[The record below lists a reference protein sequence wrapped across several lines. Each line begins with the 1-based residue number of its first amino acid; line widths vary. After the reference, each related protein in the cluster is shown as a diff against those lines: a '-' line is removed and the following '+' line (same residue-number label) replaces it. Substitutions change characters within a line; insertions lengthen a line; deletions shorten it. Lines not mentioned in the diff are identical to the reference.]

1 MNRIDGTKL
10 LALMMDAFTI
20 EDLKDLCFKLD
31 IAYEDVPGGEVRSA
45 KGRELIIYCSNHG
58 RTRDLLK
65 FAREMRPRLD
75 WMAVWLP
82 ERGAPPAKAPSAAPD
97 SVVEPPVVDGLAAMR
112 AFKNYLDQAWGAFL
126 LDMSAGSGAAS
137 LNLTQ
142 PGQTAVAPSVPP
154 PSPATLN
161 ALDALRELRGYLD
174 GAWNVFINQNIYRN
188 RLNRLIEKELP
199 DIGSKGQNFNQK
211 FHQAYPDLSSEGK
224 ELFATVRELTQDD
237 AFESNS
243 HIRRWIEDHPLDKLL
258 PERTPAV
265 AELEKQIGQLKR
277 HLDDWF
283 ELYEKKFLPDSR
295 QSLVYPGVEEGRHA
309 WPPGVEP
316 ATDAVIAELSKGEMR
331 VGYDRQTDTLTL
343 VFSEA
348 APAES
353 AEGKPG
359 VLLDY
364 DAQGN
369 LVSLKILEASRRVE
383 VPTRVAFKTV

>member
-1 MNRIDGTKL
+1 
-10 LALMMDAFTI
+10 
-20 EDLKDLCFKLD
+20 
-31 IAYEDVPGGEVRSA
+31 
-45 KGRELIIYCSNHG
+45 
-58 RTRDLLK
+58 
-65 FAREMRPRLD
+65 
-75 WMAVWLP
+75 MAVWSS
-82 ERGAPPAKAPSAAPD
+82 ERAAPVAKAPPAAPD
-97 SVVEPPVVDGLAAMR
+97 TAAQPTMDGLAAMR
-112 AFKNYLDQAWGAFL
+112 AFKSYLDQAWGAFL
-126 LDMSAGSGAAS
+126 LDMSAGSDTAL
-137 LNLTQ
+137 LNLIH
-142 PGQTAVAPSVPP
+142 PGQTAVASSIP
-154 PSPATLN
+154 PSSPAAVT

-211 FHQAYPDLSSEGK
+211 FHQAYPSLSPEGK
-224 ELFATVRELTQDD
+224 ELFATVRCLTEDD

-243 HIRRWIEDHPLDKLL
+243 HIRRWIEDHPLDKML

-265 AELEKQIGQLKR
+265 AELEKQVRLLAR

-283 ELYEKKFLPDSR
+283 ELYEEKFLPDSR
-295 QSLVYPGVEEGRHA
+295 QSLVYPGVVKGRHA

-331 VGYDRQTDTLTL
+331 VGYDRQTDTVT
-343 VFSEA
+343 VIFSEA

-383 VPTRVAFKTV
+383 VPTRVSFKTV